1 MTRTMAEWDDTF
13 CREQTVAGGVRVLL
27 EVITTGQ
34 PEARGLFSSVSS
46 NVGEFQ
52 VTNADG
58 CFCGS
63 TWAVK
68 EFRADSYLAG

>member
-1 MTRTMAEWDDTF
+1 MARTTAEWDDIF
-13 CREQTVAGGVRVLL
+13 CREQTVAGGVRDLL
-27 EVITTGQ
+27 EVIATGQ
-34 PEARGLFSSVSS
+34 PEARGLFSPVSR

-63 TWAVK
+63 T
-68 EFRADSYLAG
+68 